1 MATRSQSSPQSR
13 AETEP
18 EFVPL
23 QHAPNVLDLIGNT
36 PLLEITRLTE
46 GIIAPAV
53 RIFAK
58 LEGFNPGG
66 SVKDRAARS
75 MILRGIESGDLTPG
89 KVILDSTSG
98 NTGIALAM
106 VGAALGYPVELVM
119 ASNVSRERKRIIEA
133 YGAKIIL
140 SDPMELSDGAIR
152 LCRKIYAENPQ
163 RYFKPD
169 QYNNEA
175 NSLAHFETTGPEI
188 WHQTEGRVTHFL
200 AAIGTGGTVMGTGRF
215 LKSKN
220 RDIKV
225 IAVEPDDPMHGLEG
239 LKHMASSI
247 VPGIYHE
254 NELDSK
260 IPIATE
266 DAYEMVYMLG
276 QIEGMVVGQSSGAA
290 LLASMKLARTLREG
304 TIVTIF
310 PDFGDKYLS
319 TNLWIGWQQWRQE
332 QWRERLK
339 KMVAK
344 MMDRIHER
352 YYLSYPRALI
362 KEPILYQLVKKFDL
376 MFQHPRRQRI

>member
-1 MATRSQSSPQSR
+1 
-13 AETEP
+13 
-18 EFVPL
+18 
-23 QHAPNVLDLIGNT
+23 
-36 PLLEITRLTE
+36 
-46 GIIAPAV
+46 
-53 RIFAK
+53 
-58 LEGFNPGG
+58 
-66 SVKDRAARS
+66 
-75 MILRGIESGDLTPG
+75 
-89 KVILDSTSG
+89 
-98 NTGIALAM
+98 M

-133 YGAKIIL
+133 YGAKIIF
-140 SDPMELSDGAIR
+140 SDPMEQSDGAIR
-152 LCRKIYAENPQ
+152 LCRKIHAENPA

-188 WHQTEGRVTHFL
+188 WHQTEARVTHFL
-200 AAIGTGGTVMGTGRF
+200 AAIGTSGTVMGTGRF

-220 RDIKV
+220 RAIKV
-225 IAVEPDDPMHGLEG
+225 IAVEPDDSMHGLEG

-254 NELDSK
+254 NELDWK

-290 LLASMKLARTLREG
+290 LLAAMRLARTLREG

-332 QWRERLK
+332 QWRERLE
-339 KMVAK
+339 KMVAE
-344 MMDRIHER
+344 ITPEV
-352 YYLSYPRALI
+352 L
-362 KEPILYQLVKKFDL
+362 Q
-376 MFQHPRRQRI
+376 